1 MTTAPELDHEAAAG
15 PPFGWGPVLA
25 GFAVIALFLGGM
37 TAWSLLAPIESAVV
51 APGVVGVDSNVKTVQ
66 HLEGGIV
73 EEIAVRDGDRVRAG
87 DLLIRLRSTL
97 PSTLLNE
104 VRAQYLEARAADA
117 RLVAERDGLR
127 AIDSPPELTARADNP
142 AVRDALAGQRSIFE
156 SRRRVMAER
165 EGILDRTI
173 AGLREE
179 IAGLEGQIAAADRQ
193 RALIEEELAGAQAL
207 LDRGLLD
214 RPRVLELQRG
224 MAEIDGDVSEH
235 RGDIASARQAIEEAR
250 LRLAELRATATT
262 EVVAE
267 LREVRAR
274 AYELSQE
281 LAAAEDVLA
290 RTEIRSPIDG
300 TIVGLKVHT
309 VGGVIAEGEPLL
321 DIVPSDDELVVRA
334 SIDPLDIDEVHVDLP
349 ATVRLLALNRRTET
363 VLEGQVKTVSADRL
377 TDPVTGYSYY
387 LARIELRA
395 DTSERA
401 SLQPGMAADISIRT
415 GARTPW
421 EYLVAPIARN
431 LNRSLR
437 EE

>member
-1 MTTAPELDHEAAAG
+1 M
-15 PPFGWGPVLA
+15 LA
-25 GFAVIALFLGGM
+25 GFAVIAVFLGGM

-73 EEIAVRDGDRVRAG
+73 EEIAVREGDRVRAG

-97 PSTLLNE
+97 PASLLNE

-117 RLVAERDGLR
+117 RLVAERDGLH
-127 AIDSPPELTARADNP
+127 AIDFPPELTARADDP

-179 IAGLEGQIAAADRQ
+179 IAGLEGQIRAAARQ

-207 LDRGLLD
+207 LDRGLID

-224 MAEIDGDVSEH
+224 MAEIDGDISEH
-235 RGDIASARQAIEEAR
+235 QGDIASARQAIEETR

-363 VLEGQVKTVSADRL
+363 VLEGEVKTVSADRL

-401 SLQPGMAADISIRT
+401 SLQPGMAADVSIRT